1 MLYYTDKEVG
11 KTPVF
16 AKNLAPKFECAC
28 VACVRAGSLLCVLG
42 LVVLDRGPVFCCFW
56 VVWILAARVLSRRL
70 PEHVYTHIR

>member
-28 VACVRAGSLLCVLG
+28 VRAC
-42 LVVLDRGPVFCCFW
+42 
-56 VVWILAARVLSRRL
+56 ARVLFC
-70 PEHVYTHIR
+70 VFWG